1 MVCIYCG
8 NKTQVT
14 NSRHQKRTN
23 SVWRRRICLDCQAIV
38 STTETIDL
46 STAVIV
52 IDKTSHKPFS
62 RDKLFISIHDSCKHR
77 KTALT
82 DAIALTDTIISL
94 ILPQIK
100 HASVTK
106 LDIKQTSHKV
116 LENFDIAAA
125 IQYQAYHP

>member
-23 SVWRRRICLDCQAIV
+23 SVWRRRSCLDCLAIV

-46 STAVIV
+46 STAIIV
-52 IDKTSHKPFS
+52 IDKNSHKPFS

-77 KTALT
+77 KTALK

-94 ILPQIK
+94 IIPQIK
-100 HASVTK
+100 QASISK
-106 LDIKQTSHKV
+106 NDIKQTAHKV
-116 LENFDIAAA
+116 LEKFDNAAA
-125 IQYQAYHP
+125 VQYQAFHP